1 MKLPSVA
8 LFLFFLT
15 ASLFGCSAT
24 PEEAASPE
32 ATPSP
37 AAAPSDEATGMA
49 YPALYRSLDLP
60 ELPGGE
66 LVSAGRQTTSLR
78 DGLTLRITTSM
89 PVAEVRNHYS
99 TALAELGWEEAPS
112 RVIPGAP
119 MAGLQ
124 ATRDGVRF
132 TATITAMGDETQIN
146 LTVVEE

>member
-1 MKLPSVA
+1 MKLPSA
-8 LFLFFLT
+8 GLFVFFLT

-37 AAAPSDEATGMA
+37 AASPSDEATGMV

-78 DGLTLRITTSM
+78 DVLSLRITTSM
-89 PVAEVRNHYS
+89 PAGASGRDLGCPLRLNAS
-99 TALAELGWEEAPS
+99 TPPDGL
-112 RVIPGAP
+112 RPGA
-119 MAGLQ
+119 G
-124 ATRDGVRF
+124 
-132 TATITAMGDETQIN
+132 
-146 LTVVEE
+146 